1 VTAAALLLIAAAPQ
15 DAAAFFP
22 LTQGASWV
30 YTDTVGVMAETHK
43 ETVGNTIE
51 IGGAPATP
59 IVTWIDGQVQG
70 STYYRVEGDTV
81 WVVAF
86 VQNAPLEQPYPVL
99 KVGPRRTTW
108 EHTGTTEFS
117 GQTAPMKLK
126 GSSRP
131 VGKRKVLGTER
142 EVVEVVVE
150 AEIDPGA
157 GTPMKSHQTALYA
170 RGVGLYEIKEKL
182 SFGQEKAERKRV
194 LQSFSPGG
202 GL

>member
-1 VTAAALLLIAAAPQ
+1 MTAAALLLIAASRQ
-15 DAAAFFP
+15 DAAAYFP
-22 LTQGASWV
+22 LNSGSTWV
-30 YTDTVGVMAETHK
+30 YTDSVGKMSETHK

-51 IGGAPATP
+51 IGGQPATP
-59 IVTWIDGQVQG
+59 IVTWVDGQVQG

-86 VQNAPLEQPYPVL
+86 VQNAPLEQPYPVFKL
-99 KVGPRRTTW
+99 GPRRVTW
-108 EHTGTTEFS
+108 EHSGTTEFS
-117 GQTAPMKLK
+117 GQAAPLKLK

-157 GTPMKSHQTALYA
+157 GAPMKSHQTSLYA
-170 RGVGLYEIKEKL
+170 AGVGLYEIKEKFV
-182 SFGQEKAERKRV
+182 FGQEKAERKRV